1 MKRFSIALLAAAYM
15 ALALNFPV
23 FGQETDIFS
32 YTIKDNEVTITDCSR
47 SATVIEIPAELEGYP
62 VTAIGEAAFNN
73 CTNLTQ
79 VILPDTIT
87 EIGKYAF
94 SGCTSLTSFT
104 IPNGVTSIGDRAFY
118 DCHSLTSITIPNGI
132 INIGSFVFSG
142 CKNLTQV
149 ILPDSLKE
157 IGKYAFSSCTSLTS
171 FTIPNSVTSIGEGA
185 FDNCA
190 SLTAVDIPEN
200 VIDFEG
206 FTFRWCTQLENI
218 NVDTNNAQFSSVD
231 GVLYN
236 KEKTVLLRYPPAK
249 AQTTYTIL
257 DGVTD
262 IGEKAFSDSLNL
274 TAITLPESVVNIG
287 EGAFSF
293 CKSLSSV
300 NIPYG
305 AKSIGSS
312 AFSHAEN
319 IESISLPNSI
329 EDIGD
334 GAFSWCTSLKT
345 IKIPEGVT
353 TVADSTFSGCTSLG
367 SITIPNSVT
376 YIGEDAFYNCTSL
389 TSVTIP
395 KSVEEL
401 DYAAFYKC
409 GVTNL
414 IFNSPSTA
422 FQTTHTVTGG
432 MNDQTIHQAT
442 FEGCD
447 KLETIYGCAGSAAQ
461 AFAAELGI
469 NFVAKEEGDIIA
481 LPVSVQVQIHDEP
494 RDFSAYS
501 INGSNYFKLR
511 DMAYMLRETDDRFEV
526 IWDEEE
532 AVIQLI
538 SGQPYTSVGNELDKG
553 DGLYKIAEYTNP
565 KINVDGKDVWVM
577 AYNINGY
584 NYFSLDDLMNIINLN
599 TSEWM
604 YL

>member
-1 MKRFSIALLAAAYM
+1 MKRFSIALLAVAYM

-32 YTIKDNEVTITDCSR
+32 YTIKDNEVTITDCSS
-47 SATVIEIPAELEGYP
+47 SATVIEIPAEMEGYP
-62 VTAIGEAAFNN
+62 VTAIGEYAFNN

-79 VILPDTIT
+79 ITLPDTIT

-94 SGCTSLTSFT
+94 G
-104 IPNGVTSIGDRAFY
+104 
-118 DCHSLTSITIPNGI
+118 
-132 INIGSFVFSG
+132 
-142 CKNLTQV
+142 
-149 ILPDSLKE
+149 
-157 IGKYAFSSCTSLTS
+157 SCTRLISC
-171 FTIPNSVTSIGEGA
+171 TIPNSVTSIGLYA
-185 FDNCA
+185 FGYCK
-190 SLTAVDIPEN
+190 SLRSITIPQGVTRIGEEAFSLCTSLATVN
-200 VIDFEG
+200 ISDSVTEIGNRAF
-206 FTFRWCTQLENI
+206 FKCTQLENI
-218 NVDTNNAQFSSVD
+218 NVDTNNAHFSSVD

-236 KEKTVLLRYPPAK
+236 KEKTVLLKYPPAK

-274 TAITLPESVVNIG
+274 TAITLPESIVNIG

-305 AKSIGSS
+305 VKSIGSS
-312 AFSHAEN
+312 AFAYDEN
-319 IESISLPNSI
+319 IKSISLPDSI
-329 EDIGD
+329 EHIG
-334 GAFSWCTSLKT
+334 GSAFLDCGNLKT
-345 IKIPEGVT
+345 VKIPEGVT
-353 TVADSTFSGCTSLG
+353 TVAYNTFSGCTSLA

-376 YIGEDAFYNCTSL
+376 YIGQSAFYNCTSL
-389 TSVTIP
+389 ASVTIP
-395 KSVEEL
+395 KSVEEI
-401 DYAAFYKC
+401 DYQAFCNC
-409 GVTNL
+409 GLTDI
-414 IFNSPSTA
+414 IFDNPNTT
-422 FQTTHTVTGG
+422 FQTHYKVTGG
-432 MNDQTIHQAT
+432 MNDAMLHEAT
-442 FEGCD
+442 FERCD
-447 KLETIYGCAGSAAQ
+447 KIETIYGCTGSTAET
-461 AFAAELGI
+461 FATERGI
-469 NFVAKEEGDIIA
+469 NFVAKEEDDIIA
-481 LPVSVQVQIHDEP
+481 LPVSVQVQINGEP

-511 DMAYMLRETDDRFEV
+511 DMAYMLRETDDCFEV

-532 AVIQLI
+532 DVIQLI
-538 SGQPYTSVGNELDKG
+538 SGQPYTSVGNELDNG

-565 KINVDGKDVWVM
+565 RMNVDGKDVWVM